1 MRHPMET
8 YDYKTKCNKCG
19 TIMKKEYDSEFH
31 EIFQCPNC
39 EYQKVIQSE
48 ECCRSPLKIVIVD
61 NTKKIDR
68 LLYQCIN
75 CGGIVNK
82 SKPLSF
88 KKYSDEIKD
97 EINTYRLKEWEEKV
111 SFDFQ
116 LSKEPVNENNFR
128 ISNFGK
134 LQEHYFTEK
143 YRSIRKEA
151 LIRDDYKCQICKN
164 NAGEVHHLTYENC
177 PNEKLEDL
185 QSLCSKCHGKI
196 TWKERFERIDNKK
209 Q

>member
-1 MRHPMET
+1 MEN
-8 YDYKTKCNKCG
+8 YDYKIKCNKCG
-19 TIMKKEYDSEFH
+19 TVMKKEYDSSFH

-39 EYQKVIQSE
+39 DYQKVIQLE
-48 ECCRSPLKIVIVD
+48 ECCRNPLKIVIID
-61 NTKKIDR
+61 NTKKVDR

-82 SKPLSF
+82 NKPLSF
-88 KKYSDEIKD
+88 KKYSDEIRD

-134 LQEHYFTEK
+134 LQEHYGTEK
-143 YRSIRKEA
+143 YRHIRKYA
-151 LIRDDYKCQICKN
+151 LMRDDYKCQICKKD
-164 NAGEVHHLTYENC
+164 AEEVHHLTYENY

-185 QSLCSKCHGKI
+185 QSLCSKCHSDI
-196 TWKERFERIDNKK
+196 TWRERFERIDKK
-209 Q
+209 IKKG